1 MEEILWKIKGFL
13 TEPTKT
19 FRKVKKERIG
29 EGIKYYALL
38 ALIYSILNGAIVYN
52 IVAFFPLMPESFAA
66 IYRNSIIA
74 IIILG
79 YVVSFVVVFIA
90 SLLIHF
96 FVWVLGGN
104 KGYWQT
110 LKSNLYSTTPNFL
123 FGWIPGVNIITAIWC
138 LILNIIGISELQEI
152 SRGRAFL
159 AIILP
164 ILIIGVISVALGMI
178 AYFWYLSIAEIS
190 KIY

>member
-38 ALIYSILNGAIVYN
+38 ALIYNILNGIVVYN
-52 IVAFFPLMPESFAA
+52 IVAFFPLMPETFAA

-164 ILIIGVISVALGMI
+164 ILVIGVISVALGMI
-178 AYFWYLSIAEIS
+178 AYFWYLSITETF
-190 KIY
+190 Y

>member
-38 ALIYSILNGAIVYN
+38 ALIYSILNGAIVY
-52 IVAFFPLMPESFAA
+52 VAFFPLMPETFAA

-74 IIILG
+74 IIVLE
-79 YVVSFVVVFIA
+79 YVMSFVVVFIA

-96 FVWVLGGN
+96 FVWILGGN

-164 ILIIGVISVALGMI
+164 ILIIIVISVALAMI
-178 AYFWYLSIAEIS
+178 AYFWYLSIAETAETF
-190 KIY
+190 